1 MQTGTQ
7 SSTLPGVIKSLREIT
22 APGDRVLSVYLDTS
36 PGRIA
41 GQAYLLAY
49 RDACKALR
57 ETLPTGERDAFEAAA
72 AQAERHLTQLV
83 PGRPGLALF
92 ASGSPDYLFA
102 APLPTR
108 PVEEITWAKAARLGP
123 LVEVLDEFERIAVLL
138 FDKERA
144 ILYTIFLGEI
154 EGRHALEDYVP
165 GKQATGGWFA
175 LAQTRYAR
183 HHEEHVLRHAKRT
196 IALLMEVLRD
206 RPFDRLFLAG
216 PDEAV
221 ELLTRHL
228 PRPLKARLAGRIDLE
243 LFADEAA
250 ISRAALAAAEAV
262 ERREELA
269 LVDELLNEATAT
281 RAAVGVQATLDALN
295 DRRVHVLFVADSL
308 SGPAAECRRCERLS
322 ITAGRCPL
330 CSGPLAELPDLRER
344 VFERALEQGARI
356 ESLAGPAAA
365 KLAGWGGLGAWTR
378 Y

>member
-7 SSTLPGVIKSLREIT
+7 SSTLPGTIKSLREIT

-49 RDACKALR
+49 RDACKAPR

-92 ASGSPDYLFA
+92 ASGSADYLFA

-108 PVEEITWAKAARLGP
+108 PVEEIAWAKAARLGP
-123 LVEVLDEFERIAVLL
+123 LVEVLDEFERLAVLL

-144 ILYTIFLGEI
+144 ILSTIFLGEI
-154 EGRHALEDYVP
+154 EGRHALEDDVP

-228 PRPLKARLAGRIDLE
+228 PRPLKARMAGRVALE

-250 ISRAALAAAEAV
+250 IRKAALAAAEAV
-262 ERREELA
+262 ERRDELA

-330 CSGPLAELPDLRER
+330 CGGPLAELADLRER